1 MTGEFLRGFY
11 TVLREGR
18 ASTGDSNTVFY
29 RRLRLTK
36 LLEKRA
42 GVKREARA
50 RNSVYENLNY
60 DRGMR

>member
-11 TVLREGR
+11 TALREGR

-29 RRLRLTK
+29 MRLRLTK

-50 RNSVYENLNY
+50 RNSVYEI
-60 DRGMR
+60 

>member
-11 TVLREGR
+11 TALREGR

-42 GVKREARA
+42 GYREKRASETR
-50 RNSVYENLNY
+50 YMTIL
-60 DRGMR
+60 MRSGK